1 MAAPGRGP
9 FFYVYFFCMA
19 GICQKMYPRKVMKEV
34 KQISLQVRL
43 VYSFI
48 LVALISILLVGS
60 LILVISLRIFN
71 NREAEHLSSIAVETS
86 IELEH
91 YFQEGG
97 SLLSMDYALS
107 RYGLRKNV
115 ALRLEYPDGK
125 LAGESYAITDN
136 PDLTLSSS
144 SPLPLL
150 PVVTID
156 LDFYPLEGF
165 SLTVLRFDEYFF
177 HPISLLLEGI
187 LSAAVAAVV
196 GAIFMGRFIGRR
208 MARPIIQLSG
218 VAASI
223 RDQDWDVIFPET
235 NSRELLDLTI
245 SLDSMREQL
254 SLSFHTLEEERDI
267 MKRFLQDAS
276 HQLRTPITAL
286 NTFIELLQSDLPAMA
301 ERRTE
306 LLDDSRQQVE
316 KLSRIIQ
323 DLMELTRIETERSL
337 SGRKICSVKDLSR
350 KAWKGLSGKTA
361 DKNLFLD
368 LSGPSG
374 EVLADAHRLEMA
386 LSNILENA
394 VKWSPG
400 EGRISVRISVM
411 NRRVGIRISDQ
422 GPGIPEE
429 DRARIFERFYQ
440 SSSLKGGSGLGLA
453 VVKRIIEDAG
463 GSVSAG
469 NNNSRGAWFILALP
483 EAMEVQ

>member
-1 MAAPGRGP
+1 
-9 FFYVYFFCMA
+9 MA
-19 GICQKMYPRKVMKEV
+19 GISQKRYPRIVMKEV

-86 IELEH
+86 RELETF
-91 YFQEGG
+91 FQDGG
-97 SLLSMDYALS
+97 SLRDLNYALS
-107 RYGLRKNV
+107 RYGLRNNV
-115 ALRLEYPDGK
+115 ALRLEYPEGK
-125 LAGESYAITDN
+125 LAGESYALTDN
-136 PDLTLSSS
+136 PDLNLSSTS
-144 SPLPLL
+144 ALPLL
-150 PVVTID
+150 PVVRID

-165 SLTVLRFDEYFF
+165 HLTVLRFDEYFF

-187 LSAAVAAVV
+187 LTAAVAAVV
-196 GAIFMGRFIGRR
+196 AAIFLGRFIGRR
-208 MARPIIQLSG
+208 MARPIIRLSG

-223 RDQDWDVIFPET
+223 RDQDWEVILPEP
-235 NSRELLDLTI
+235 NSRELSELTE
-245 SLDSMREQL
+245 SLDSMRQQL
-254 SLSFHTLEEERDI
+254 SFSFHTLEGERDI
-267 MKRFLQDAS
+267 MRRFLQDAS
-276 HQLRTPITAL
+276 HQLRTPVTAL
-286 NTFIELLQSDLPAMA
+286 NTFLELLESDLPAMA

-323 DLMELTRIETERSL
+323 DLMELTRIETERSHH
-337 SGRKICSVKDLSR
+337 SRKICSMKDLCR
-350 KAWKGLSGKTA
+350 KAWKGLHGKGG
-361 DKNLFLD
+361 KNKLFLD
-368 LSGPSG
+368 LSGPTG
-374 EVLADAHRLEMA
+374 MVLADPHRLEMA

-394 VKWSPG
+394 VKWSPV
-400 EGRISVRISVM
+400 EGRISARITII

-429 DRARIFERFYQ
+429 DRVRIFERFYQ

-469 NNNSRGAWFILALP
+469 NNENRGAWFILVLP
-483 EAMEVQ
+483 EAMEAQ